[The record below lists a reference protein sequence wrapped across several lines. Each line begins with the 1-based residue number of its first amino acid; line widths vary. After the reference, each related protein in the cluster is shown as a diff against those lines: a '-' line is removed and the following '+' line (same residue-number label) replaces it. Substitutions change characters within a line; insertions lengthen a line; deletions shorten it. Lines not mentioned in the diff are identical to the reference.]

1 MQTGDELM
9 NRWYVLA
16 FGTRAI
22 LVIIGS
28 GKTQCLKA
36 IAQVVSSEFAQVV
49 QMQTKMRRT
58 SGRNIHM
65 YKICIDD

>member
-36 IAQVVSSEFAQVV
+36 IAQVVSSEFADSADA
-49 QMQTKMRRT
+49 KEDED
-58 SGRNIHM
+58 NKLYE
-65 YKICIDD
+65 YK